1 MYIVPVGKLEYFYK
15 PKSNMHC
22 TQWVNEVLE
31 NVDLKLDVELKDAR
45 EFIKTIIEA

>member
-1 MYIVPVGKLEYFYK
+1 
-15 PKSNMHC
+15 MHG

-31 NVDLKLDVELKDAR
+31 NVDLKLDNELKEAR